1 MTKLHQLAE
10 LGQAIWLDYIQ
21 REFITSGEMQNLIDQ
36 GLRGMT
42 SNPTIFEK
50 AIAGSQDYDKEIIQ
64 LAQQGASD
72 MEIYEALAIAD
83 IRQAAD
89 LLRPVYDASQGAD
102 GYVSLEVNPRLAN
115 DTQGTLAEARR
126 LWSHVQRA
134 NLMIKIPATKEG
146 LPAITQAI
154 ASGINVNVTLIFSLQ
169 RYREVIEAY
178 LQGLE
183 ARLASNAEMGN
194 IASVASFFVSRVD
207 SKVDKHLET
216 IIQKASPKSAQA
228 TRLLGRAAVN
238 NAKLAYQIFLAE
250 FSSPRFQKLA
260 EQGARLQ
267 RPLWA
272 STSTKNPAY
281 SDILYVQELIGK
293 NTVNTLPQNT
303 LQAFLDHGEVLETI
317 ENDLERSHRE
327 LKALA
332 DLGIS
337 IEQVTQELE
346 EEGVAAFAKSF
357 DDLLSSIAEKR
368 AALSVRNQPFPTF
381 LGTCQTTVEQALKKL
396 AAENAL
402 ARIWQQD
409 HTVWKPDPKEI
420 RNRLGWLFVAEE
432 MESHLA
438 QLEALVYA
446 VQQSGY
452 RRAVL
457 LGMGGSSLA
466 PELFARTF
474 GNQPGYLELEVLD
487 STDPGAVL
495 AQDTKDDYTHTLF
508 IVSTKSGGT
517 EETLSFFKYFHQQ
530 TMRSLGSAN
539 TGEHFIAITDPGS
552 KLVDIANNMEF
563 RSLFLNDPNIGGRYS
578 ALSYFGLVPAALAG
592 VDLRRLLRSAM
603 QMTSACRPGRSLEE
617 NPAAWLGV
625 ILGSLA
631 REGRDK
637 VTLFLS
643 PRLASFGDWV
653 EQLIAESTG
662 KEGKGILP
670 VVGESI
676 APPEMYGSDRVFVSL
691 NLAGETVDQ
700 AALHHLELAGHP
712 VIRMELAD
720 VYDLGGQF
728 FLWELAT
735 AIAGYLLEI
744 NPFDQ
749 PNVEAAKQLARQ
761 MVAAFKSS
769 GTLPEEPAS
778 LQTDGISVFGSKP
791 GNSLKGILKSFISE
805 ARPGDYIAIQAF
817 LKPDEDTSRALQRLR
832 RTLQERTRLATTL
845 GYGPRFLH
853 STGQL
858 HKGDGGN
865 GLFLQLTA
873 TGEEDVPIPDDIG
886 SASSS
891 MSFGVLK
898 MAQALGD
905 LQALQNAG
913 RRAIRLHLEGNI
925 PSQIERLQEAIS

>member
-21 REFITSGEMQNLIDQ
+21 RDFIASGELQKLIDQ

-50 AIAGSQDYDKEIIQ
+50 AIAGSQDYDQEISQ
-64 LAQQGASD
+64 LARQGKSD
-72 MEIYEALAIAD
+72 LEIYEALVIAD

-89 LLRPVYDASQGAD
+89 LLRPVYETTQGAD
-102 GYVSLEVNPRLAN
+102 GYVSLEVNPQLAN

-126 LWSHVQRA
+126 LWSQVERP
-134 NLMIKIPATKEG
+134 NLMIKIPATKSG

-154 ASGINVNVTLIFSLQ
+154 AGGINVNVTLIFSLQ

-183 ARLASNAEMGN
+183 QCLNTGAQVGG

-207 SKVDKHLET
+207 SKVDKHLEA
-216 IIQKASPKSAQA
+216 IIQKASPHSAQA

-238 NAKLAYQIFLAE
+238 NAKLAYQIFQE
-250 FSSPRFQKLA
+250 VFSSPRFQGLA
-260 EQGARLQ
+260 AQSARLQ

-293 NTVNTLPQNT
+293 HTVNTLPQNT
-303 LQAFLDHGEVLETI
+303 LQAFVEHGEVVETI
-317 ENDLERSHRE
+317 ENLMDRSQRE
-327 LKALA
+327 LEALA
-332 DLGIS
+332 NLGIS
-337 IEQVTQELE
+337 MDQVTAELE
-346 EEGVAAFAKSF
+346 DEGVAAFAKSF
-357 DDLLSSIAEKR
+357 QDLMGSIAGKR
-368 AALSVRNQPFPTF
+368 AALSARSSPFGSA
-381 LGTCQTTVEQALKKL
+381 LGEYRGVVEQALDQL
-396 AAENAL
+396 VVENIL
-402 ARIWQQD
+402 ERIWKQD

-420 RNRLGWLFVAEE
+420 RNRLGWLYVAED
-432 MESHLA
+432 METHLA
-438 QLEALVYA
+438 QIEALVYA
-446 VQQSGY
+446 VRQAGY
-452 RRAVL
+452 RRGVL

-474 GNQPGYLELEVLD
+474 GSQPGHLELEVLD
-487 STDPGAVL
+487 STDPGAVMS
-495 AQDTKDDYTHTLF
+495 QDAKNDYAHTLF

-517 EETLSFFKYFHQQ
+517 EETLSFFKYFYQQ
-530 TMRSLGSAN
+530 TMRSLGAVK

-552 KLVDIANNMEF
+552 KLVDIAQSLDF
-563 RSLFLNDPNIGGRYS
+563 RSVFLNDPNIGGRYS

-592 VDLRRLLRSAM
+592 VNLRRLLDNAR
-603 QMTSACRPGRSLEE
+603 QMASTCRPNRPLDE
-617 NPAAWLGV
+617 NPAAWLGA

-631 REGRDK
+631 RQGRDK
-637 VTLFLS
+637 VTFILS
-643 PRLASFGDWV
+643 PRLTSFGEWV
-653 EQLIAESTG
+653 EQLIAESSG
-662 KEGKGILP
+662 KQGTGILP
-670 VVGESI
+670 VVGEALT
-676 APPEMYGSDRVFVSL
+676 APHLYGADRLFVSL
-691 NLAGETVDQ
+691 SLAGESGDP
-700 AALHHLELAGHP
+700 AALDELQAAGHP
-712 VIRMELAD
+712 VARMEIED

-735 AIAGYLLEI
+735 AIAGYFLEI

-749 PNVEAAKQLARQ
+749 PNVESAKVLARQ
-761 MVAAFKSS
+761 MVAAYKSS
-769 GTLPEEPAS
+769 GALPEQPATLHRDGVSVYANHPAGS
-778 LQTDGISVFGSKP
+778 LNQALDRFLG
-791 GNSLKGILKSFISE
+791 E

-817 LKPDEDTSRALQRLR
+817 LQPEEATSQALQDLR
-832 RTLQERTRLATTL
+832 RSLQARTRLATTL

-858 HKGDGGN
+858 HKGDSGN
-865 GLFLQLTA
+865 GLFIQLTA
-873 TGEEDVPIPDDIG
+873 TGEADVPIPDEIG
-886 SASSS
+886 SAASA

-905 LQALQNAG
+905 LQALRDAG
-913 RRAIRLHLEGNI
+913 RRLIRLHLEGDI
-925 PSQIERLQEAIS
+925 PSQIERLRAAIS